1 MRRRHREHSGKRMLR
16 LEVAHRR
23 TGGGPERRFM
33 DAVKE
38 GMRLGG
44 VREEDRSQ
52 MEAPEGNRPKQKKK
66 KSRTQIQHWNF

>member
-1 MRRRHREHSGKRMLR
+1 
-16 LEVAHRR
+16 
-23 TGGGPERRFM
+23 M

-66 KSRTQIQHWNF
+66 KKAGHRFNTGIF